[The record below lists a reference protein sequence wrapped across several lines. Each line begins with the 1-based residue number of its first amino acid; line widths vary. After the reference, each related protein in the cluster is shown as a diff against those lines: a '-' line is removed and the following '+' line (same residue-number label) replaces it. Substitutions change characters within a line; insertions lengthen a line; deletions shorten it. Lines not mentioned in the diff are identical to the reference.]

1 MMIKPAIQKLYVVL
15 PNQQDKSDLEMLC
28 GLLSGLFPYVNL
40 TSNLYIVAGN
50 LSESMPRIERIQ
62 KEVGKFLRTNLF
74 ARLYLHFVHSA
85 PLTTVKEIDYYY
97 RYYYQPLKRGASE
110 FDREGFI
117 HQEVPRLILL
127 PVFVPDNRV
136 ESASLIGL
144 FNTLKSVFMLPCLY
158 LDENTFFLAQDEDLM
173 TCTEKV
179 YFGNGDSRDPAKI
192 ACHLFHQDLLD
203 ESLAHLGDKAVFMS
217 APCPASLIV
226 SAKDGKIYCCMDA
239 FRKNESLIDGYGK
252 SADELMELFYEHDN
266 SKRDCLGCR
275 RRTAE
280 VFANLPVSKT
290 KKQNIGALLFHLE
303 ASRVKSLNQ
312 DSGSK

>member
-1 MMIKPAIQKLYVVL
+1 MMIKSAIQKIYLVL
-15 PNQQDKSDLEMLC
+15 SKQHNKADLDPLC
-28 GLLSGLFPYVNL
+28 RLLSGLFSHVNL
-40 TSNLYIVAGN
+40 TSNLYLVAGN

-62 KEVGKFLRTNLF
+62 KEVGKFLKTNLF

-85 PLTTVKEIDYYY
+85 PLTTAKEIDYYF
-97 RYYYQPLKRGASE
+97 RYYYQPLKRGSGE

-127 PVFVPDNRV
+127 PVYVPDSRV
-136 ESASLIGL
+136 ESDSLIGL

-158 LDENTFFLAQDEDLM
+158 LDGNTFFLAQDEDLM

-179 YFGNGDSRDPAKI
+179 YFGKGGSRELDEI
-192 ACHLFHQDLLD
+192 ACHLFYQDLLD
-203 ESLAHLGDKAVFMS
+203 ESLANLAAKAVFMS

-239 FRKNESLIDGYGK
+239 FRKNESLTDGYGK
-252 SADELMELFYEHDN
+252 SADELMELFYDHDN
-266 SKRDCLGCR
+266 SKRDCLECR
-275 RRTAE
+275 RRTVE
-280 VFANLPVSKT
+280 VFANLPVSET
-290 KKQNIGALLFHLE
+290 KKQNIGALLSHLE
-303 ASRVKSLNQ
+303 ASRVKSVPQ

>member
-1 MMIKPAIQKLYVVL
+1 MIIKPAIQKIYLVL
-15 PNQQDKSDLEMLC
+15 AKQQDKADLELLC
-28 GLLSGLFPYVNL
+28 RLLSGLFSYVNL
-40 TSNLYIVAGN
+40 TSNLYLVAGN
-50 LSESMPRIERIQ
+50 LAESMPRIERIQ
-62 KEVGKFLRTNLF
+62 KEVGKFLKTNLF
-74 ARLYLHFVHSA
+74 ARFYLHFVHSA
-85 PLTTVKEIDYYY
+85 PLTAVKEIDYYF
-97 RYYYQPLKRGASE
+97 RYYYQSLKRGAGE

-158 LDENTFFLAQDEDLM
+158 LDESTFFLAQDRNLL

-179 YFGNGDSRDPAKI
+179 YFGNGDSREPAEI
-192 ACHLFHQDLLD
+192 ACNLFYQDLLD
-203 ESLAHLGDKAVFMS
+203 ESLANLASKAVFMS

-239 FRKNESLIDGYGK
+239 FRKNECLTDIYGK
-252 SADELMELFYEHDN
+252 SADELMELYYKNDN

-280 VFANLPVSKT
+280 FFAGLPISET
-290 KKQNIGALLFHLE
+290 KKQNIGALLSHFG
-303 ASRVKSLNQ
+303 ASRVKSLPQ
-312 DSGSK
+312 DSDI

>member
-1 MMIKPAIQKLYVVL
+1 MIKPAIQKLYVVL

-127 PVFVPDNRV
+127 PVFVPYNRV

-158 LDENTFFLAQDEDLM
+158 LDEKIFFLAQDKDLM

-179 YFGNGDSRDPAKI
+179 YFGKGGSRELDEI

-203 ESLAHLGDKAVFMS
+203 ESLAHLAAKAVGMS

-239 FRKNESLIDGYGK
+239 FRRNESLTHGYGK
-252 SADELMELFYEHDN
+252 SADELIALFYGHDN

-280 VFANLPVSKT
+280 VFIDLSVSKT
-290 KKQNIGALLFHLE
+290 KKQNIGTLLSHF
-303 ASRVKSLNQ
+303 
-312 DSGSK
+312 